1 MIIWFDRDMVMHVDK
16 KHDANNSF
24 ALAKYVPEGYNAV
37 DVMFK
42 ANAVVSG
49 HTLLLTDPQVTYYA
63 RRILTTKY
71 CSSCSSTVRKHF
83 FNAYLPTIEGK
94 IADNLRNDKK
104 YKGDIKLR
112 FRVGKSTINLFPDYL
127 PISAEDYKSCN
138 GYYYSTYV
146 ILEKKLQ

>member
-1 MIIWFDRDMVMHVDK
+1 MIIWFDTNMVMHVDK

-24 ALAKYVPEGYNAV
+24 TLAKYVPEGYNAG

-63 RRILTTKY
+63 RRIMSGY
-71 CSSCSSTVRKHF
+71 VAACASTVRRHF
-83 FNAYLPTIEGK
+83 YKLHLSTIEK
-94 IADNLRNDKK
+94 AIANNLRNDKK

-112 FRVGKSTINLFPDYL
+112 FRVGESSKELFYGYNSINRENAYNRWATYL
-127 PISAEDYKSCN
+127 
-138 GYYYSTYV
+138 
-146 ILEKKLQ
+146 ILEKSI

>member
-1 MIIWFDRDMVMHVDK
+1 MIIWFDNNMGMHVDK

-24 ALAKYVPEGYNAV
+24 TLAKYVPEGYNAG

-63 RRILTTKY
+63 KRIMSGY
-71 CSSCSSTVRKHF
+71 IDACASTIRKHF
-83 FNAYLPTIEGK
+83 FKRYLPTIEK
-94 IADNLRNDKK
+94 AIVDDLRKDKK

-112 FRVGKSTINLFPDYL
+112 FRVGESSEPLFYGYNRIGTEEVNNKWGEYYATYL
-127 PISAEDYKSCN
+127 
-138 GYYYSTYV
+138 
-146 ILEKKLQ
+146 ILEKSI